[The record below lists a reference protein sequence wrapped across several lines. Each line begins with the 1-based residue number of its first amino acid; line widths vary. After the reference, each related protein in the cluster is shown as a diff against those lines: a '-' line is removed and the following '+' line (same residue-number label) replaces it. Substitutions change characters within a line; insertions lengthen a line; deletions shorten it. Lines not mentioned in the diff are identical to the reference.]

1 MIGAPPGLPAGWRW
15 QGFTELPSTQALLIA
30 LAEAE
35 EPERLAIITELQ
47 TASRA
52 SRGRT
57 WHTARGNLAVSVL
70 LRPSEPAR
78 NAGQWALLAALAL
91 LQALEAFAPPGRLSL
106 KWPNDLLI
114 DGRKVAGILLD
125 SRAGQDGLLDWVVI
139 GFGAN
144 LAEAP
149 DLGSAGTLPR
159 PCSPADAACRLI
171 ARLDHWRRV
180 RLLHGFAP
188 VRSAWLSRAHP
199 RGTWLR
205 VQGAGQDAAGAFE
218 GLSDDGALLLATGG
232 RVHAF
237 STGTVLEAEG

>member
-1 MIGAPPGLPAGWRW
+1 MV
-15 QGFTELPSTQALLIA
+15 FTD
-30 LAEAE
+30 
-35 EPERLAIITELQ
+35 LQ

-91 LQALEAFAPPGRLSL
+91 LEALEELTPSSRLSL
-106 KWPNDLLI
+106 KWPNDVLI

-125 SRAGQDGLLDWVVI
+125 SRVGQSASLDWIVI

-144 LAEAP
+144 LAAAP
-149 DLGSAGTLPR
+149 DVGGAGVLPE
-159 PCSPADAACRLI
+159 PCDPADAACRLL
-171 ARLDHWRRV
+171 ARIDHWRQV
-180 RLLHGFAP
+180 RLLDGFAP
-188 VRSAWLSRAHP
+188 VRAAWLHRAHP

-205 VQGAGQDAAGAFE
+205 VRGAGHDAAGAFE

-232 RVHAF
+232 KVHAF